1 MRRVLYVCSI
11 ILFSL
16 LFFACE
22 EVIDV
27 DLNESEPRLVIE
39 AQLSDL
45 SSSQRIRV
53 SKTVAFTAEIG
64 SEPVENAVVLVQD
77 EKGQIF
83 PFNYSRDGNY
93 VNNDFL
99 PVSGRSYT
107 LNVNFQGEKY
117 QANCFMPH
125 YVEVDSIGVI
135 EERLFGEPYYFAT
148 FKFSDIQGQRDY
160 FKYDLS
166 VNQSEFRFT
175 SVFSDKFNDGLFV
188 THQVADSD
196 RDFVPGDTIT
206 VRRYCVDP
214 AVFKYW
220 NEFQSTNPGT
230 AAPGNPT
237 SNISN
242 DALGCFSVASCREYG
257 LRVSDF
263 QETVERNT
271 NGSQLML
278 TTSRK

>member
-1 MRRVLYVCSI
+1 MMRRVLYVCSI

-27 DLNESEPRLVIE
+27 DLNESEPRIVIE

-117 QANCFMPH
+117 Q
-125 YVEVDSIGVI
+125 
-135 EERLFGEPYYFAT
+135 
-148 FKFSDIQGQRDY
+148 
-160 FKYDLS
+160 
-166 VNQSEFRFT
+166 
-175 SVFSDKFNDGLFV
+175 
-188 THQVADSD
+188 
-196 RDFVPGDTIT
+196 
-206 VRRYCVDP
+206 
-214 AVFKYW
+214 
-220 NEFQSTNPGT
+220 
-230 AAPGNPT
+230 
-237 SNISN
+237 
-242 DALGCFSVASCREYG
+242 
-257 LRVSDF
+257 
-263 QETVERNT
+263 
-271 NGSQLML
+271 
-278 TTSRK
+278 